1 MERKGT
7 VMVFKKS
14 ARKTQEHRW
23 KNKRDTG
30 GRDYFQGYQTR
41 RKQERG
47 QGHQKEGSLLL
58 IGRDYVAHL

>member
-1 MERKGT
+1 MERKDT
-7 VMVFKKS
+7 VMVIKKS

-23 KNKRDTG
+23 KNKKNTA

-41 RKQERG
+41 GKQERG
-47 QGHQKEGSLLL
+47 QGHQKKGSLLL

>member
-14 ARKTQEHRW
+14 ARKTQERRW

-30 GRDYFQGYQTR
+30 GRDLCVMLQGAE
-41 RKQERG
+41 KWFPPN
-47 QGHQKEGSLLL
+47 S
-58 IGRDYVAHL
+58 RDK